1 LRLIEERKK
10 ALKIS
15 PGLLYKERDLLF
27 IILDNREVALAWD
40 FSYLGLLKPE
50 VFLPLKIY
58 TISYKAWQEP
68 SFLVLRALALVI
80 NKLIRE

>member
-1 LRLIEERKK
+1 MEKRKK
-10 ALKIS
+10 ALKIG
-15 PGLLYKERDLLF
+15 PGLLYEERDLLF
-27 IILDNREVALAWD
+27 IILDNREAALAWD

-50 VFLPLKIY
+50 VFPPLEIR

-80 NKLIRE
+80 NKLI

>member
-1 LRLIEERKK
+1 LRLIKKRKK

-40 FSYLGLLKPE
+40 FSYLELLKPE
-50 VFLPLKIY
+50 VFPPLEIC
-58 TISYKAWQEP
+58 IILYKAWQEP
-68 SFLVLRALALVI
+68 SFLVLRVLALVI
-80 NKLIRE
+80 NKLI